1 MVKFNPG
8 LGAKTGHKEQI
19 FPVTETQLTNDEIVA
34 AIETQTTIKKALIVT
49 ELTGTLSSSV
59 VSFNGAT
66 GAVVGVGSWNGFTG
80 AVSFTQYV
88 SAVDGVT
95 GSVTSFDGGSFT

>member
-34 AIETQTTIKKALIVT
+34 VIETQTTAKKELIVG
-49 ELTGTLSSSV
+49 ELTGTLSSGV
-59 VSFNGAT
+59 VSFNGVT
-66 GAVVGVGSWNGFTG
+66 GAI
-80 AVSFTQYV
+80 SFTQYV
-88 SAVDGVT
+88 SAVGGAT
-95 GSVTSFDGGSFT
+95 GAVASVDGGSFS